1 MDNPH
6 RLLFLDPG
14 HFHAALTVR
23 TPHPRVADELVVYA
37 PDGAERRDFLALV
50 RRFPHPWRVGVVTTA
65 DPLAAL
71 IAERRGDVVVV
82 AGRNAGKARAIRRL
96 HEAGFH
102 VLADK
107 PWLVRAKDLDDIR
120 ASFDGPPFVAE
131 IMTGRHDLAARA
143 LARLVASA
151 DVFGDFRAV
160 TPALELDSVHHLAK
174 RVDGVPLRRPWW
186 FFDVGVQG
194 SGVVDIPTHLV
205 DRAQWLAGEDAPS
218 ELVGARLWP
227 TRVPLDAFRAITG
240 ESQVPPAL
248 RAVVDGDALAYA
260 CNAELDFRVGGV
272 AVRARCGW
280 EVETPPGGGDASR
293 LIAHGERADVRL
305 EQGPR
310 TNHRRRLLVEPRGA
324 PEACARALRD
334 VVAAWQAD
342 WPGVTVVDR
351 ADGAYEIAIP
361 AGLDGGHETHFAHVL
376 GDFLETIDRAET
388 LGGMGGHSGPAH
400 LQTNRHSG
408 PARLQPNRRSLTT
421 LAKYALLARAVSAT
435 LPA

>member
-1 MDNPH
+1 VDNPH
-6 RLLFLDPG
+6 RLLFLAPG

-37 PDGAERRDFLALV
+37 PDDAERRDFLALV
-50 RRFPHPWRVGVVTTA
+50 RRFPHPWRVDVVTTA
-65 DPLAAL
+65 DPLATL

-107 PWLVRAKDLDDIR
+107 PWLVRAEDLADIR
-120 ASFDGPPFVAE
+120 ASLAGPPWVAE

-143 LARLVASA
+143 LARLVGSG
-151 DVFGDFRAV
+151 DVFGGFRAA

-205 DRAQWLAGEDAPS
+205 DRAQWLAGEDTPP

-240 ESQVPPAL
+240 ESEIAPSL
-248 RAVVDGDALAYA
+248 RAVVEGDALVYA
-260 CNAELDFRVGGV
+260 CNAELDFRVGRV

-280 EVETPPGGGDASR
+280 EVETPPGGGDASSLVAR
-293 LIAHGERADVRL
+293 GERADVRL
-305 EQGPR
+305 SQGPR
-310 TNHRRRLLVEPRGA
+310 TGHRRRLVVEPRGA
-324 PEACARALRD
+324 PEPCARALRAT
-334 VVAAWQAD
+334 VAAWQGE
-342 WPGVTVVDR
+342 WPGVTVVDA

-361 AGLDGGHETHFAHVL
+361 ARLDGGHETHFAHVL
-376 GDFLETIDRAET
+376 DAFVQTIDREET

-408 PARLQPNRRSLTT
+408 PAHLHTHRT